1 MSEFDGI
8 KFSESLILIIV
19 VVLLFFGST
28 NIENLTDAP
37 DNAN

>member
-8 KFSESLILIIV
+8 GFSEALILIIV

-28 NIENLTDAP
+28 DIENLTDAP
-37 DNAN
+37 SKA